1 MRNLLFIFFV
11 TVFLSACAST
21 SSEPKLFVTMVTKTK
36 SQPELE
42 MPNSKYEWNSSH
54 SHAWNF
60 VAIDGKQD
68 GLNDAITP
76 EGAHKEETT
85 GDSATHVA
93 LGFLTG
99 SVAGGVA
106 DAAAFKGRAA
116 GFEFQPYSIVLM
128 EPEDVQGLNSKERFN
143 KVFGVI
149 KSDLESSFSKAYP
162 NSTLTAHAYNKDIN
176 KNMPEGSNYK
186 WNKATDFAVQV
197 SGNTCEDAVGEK
209 GHEELQKDM
218 PDSVWTSFT
227 MEGVVSSA
235 HCRIFAAITPIGVV
249 NSSLY
254 DSDKVAFRVDY
265 QRIGFWVP
273 ELIKQSSLTWVVP
286 SRWQAHKLTGRR
298 EAALVTAEGK
308 AWYFT
313 RDNQNEPLSEL

>member
-1 MRNLLFIFFV
+1 MRNLLFILLAA
-11 TVFLSACAST
+11 TFLSACAST
-21 SSEPKLFVTMVTKTK
+21 SSEPQKFVTVVTKTK
-36 SQPELE
+36 SQPELA
-42 MPNSKYEWNSSH
+42 MPNSLYEWDSSH

-60 VAIDGKQD
+60 VAIDGKQA

-99 SVAGGVA
+99 SISSGVA
-106 DAAAFKGRAA
+106 DAAAFKGRAT

-128 EPEDVQGLNSKERFN
+128 EPDEVSGLNPKERFN

-149 KSDLESSFSKAYP
+149 KSDLESAFAKAYP
-162 NSTLTAHAYNKDIN
+162 ESSLSAHAYNKDIN

-186 WNKATDFAVQV
+186 WDRTTDFAVQI
-197 SGNTCEDAVGEK
+197 SGSSCVTAVAQE
-209 GHEELQKDM
+209 GHEKLGPQM
-218 PDSVWTSFT
+218 PDSFWSSFT
-227 MEGVVSSA
+227 IDGTVNG
-235 HCRIFAAITPIGVV
+235 HQCRVFASLTPIGFI
-249 NSSLY
+249 
-254 DSDKVAFRVDY
+254 DSDLYGSQKVAFRVDY
-265 QRIGFWVP
+265 QRIGFWIP
-273 ELIKQSSLTWVVP
+273 ELIKHSSLTWVVP
-286 SRWQAHKLTGRR
+286 SRWQAHKLIGRR

-313 RDNQNEPLSEL
+313 RDNQNEPLTNL